1 MQSKDASSLREF
13 VVFAHNL
20 WACPLMIIY
29 CLVLLYY
36 LIGASCIITVILLVL
51 LLPLESMIS
60 KKAKERKKHVSKGS
74 DRRMA
79 VINEMVDGIK
89 TVKFTNLFNFLYT
102 RISALRAEEL
112 QFLWEYM
119 SIDLINTV
127 ITRSATLIITLITFL
142 VYILIN
148 QGSSISTADAFAAL
162 AVINTLGRPLQLI
175 PKCISLVASIQ

>member
-1 MQSKDASSLREF
+1 
-13 VVFAHNL
+13 
-20 WACPLMIIY
+20 
-29 CLVLLYY
+29 
-36 LIGASCIITVILLVL
+36 
-51 LLPLESMIS
+51 MIS